1 VDEAL
6 LQLVLDFSSE
16 RPRLSVTGM
25 VVEGT
30 AGELL
35 RLMRSLSAAGFLAV
49 AVELSRLRGV
59 DRIGLEALRSGPD
72 LGLDVAVENA
82 PPHVHVDGR
91 AGPPSP

>member
-16 RPRLSVTGM
+16 RRRLSVTGM

-35 RLMRSLSAAGFLAV
+35 NLMRSLSAAGFLAI
-49 AVELSRLRGV
+49 ALELSRLRGV
-59 DRIGLEALRSGPD
+59 DRVGLEALRSGPG
-72 LGLDVAVENA
+72 LGLDVAFENA
-82 PPHVHVDGR
+82 PPALGVDGHT
-91 AGPPSP
+91 APPPP